1 MIWTE
6 VSDEIRTLPWHQDPG
21 NQNWGSEW
29 GVTDSCY
36 CKCPP
41 RRMALSI
48 AQKCNITLNELA
60 TVILI
65 LCGFCICKPAYFLKF
80 MCNPWIST
88 HSPSVVI
95 CGHAQSSGNWVTHW
109 FTPHWGW
116 ARQRCMLSCFSSQ
129 TVSVLFLIYLVLH
142 FSHFCVFCWCFHCL
156 KQPPTIMLRCCLVF
170 LSEQR
175 LYCAVWRK
183 YVSGT
188 SDSSIGHEFNA
199 NESTIHILKM
209 SLHRTRRLI
218 WQKYCALRLTWT

>member
-1 MIWTE
+1 
-6 VSDEIRTLPWHQDPG
+6 
-21 NQNWGSEW
+21 
-29 GVTDSCY
+29 
-36 CKCPP
+36 
-41 RRMALSI
+41 MALSI

-65 LCGFCICKPAYFLKF
+65 LCGFCICKPACFLKF

-109 FTPHWGW
+109 FAPHWGW
-116 ARQRCMLSCFSSQ
+116 ARQRCLLSCFSSQ
-129 TVSVLFLIYLVLH
+129 TVSVLFMIYLVLH

-156 KQPPTIMLRCCLVF
+156 KQPPTIMLRYCLAF

-183 YVSGT
+183 YVLGT
-188 SDSSIGHEFNA
+188 SDSATGHEFNA

-209 SLHRTRRLI
+209 SLNRNTHRTRRLI
-218 WQKYCALRLTWT
+218 DRLKKILCPEAHMSLTLYFLLRTMVPNSLIRCLRWLYRTWMRIDFIFKD